1 MVFESHVLTGSNMS
15 DQRQLL
21 RLHIILQ
28 SAVMFSI
35 SASWNPM
42 GVEQT
47 IITIDKLTRLC
58 LWCLDS
64 IGNMLKRYV

>member
-1 MVFESHVLTGSNMS
+1 
-15 DQRQLL
+15 
-21 RLHIILQ
+21 
-28 SAVMFSI
+28 
-35 SASWNPM
+35 M

-64 IGNMLKRYV
+64 IDNMLKKICMKRDESSQET